1 MNVYTFIHDIH
12 CEFVM
17 NDDDENVKVRMKL
30 VAINC
35 YMINVIVW
43 EGLTIFKLFVPTFM
57 NIPRVI
63 NYVCICL
70 KL

>member
-1 MNVYTFIHDIH
+1 MYTFIH

-35 YMINVIVW
+35 YMYMINVIVW

-57 NIPRVI
+57 NVPRVI